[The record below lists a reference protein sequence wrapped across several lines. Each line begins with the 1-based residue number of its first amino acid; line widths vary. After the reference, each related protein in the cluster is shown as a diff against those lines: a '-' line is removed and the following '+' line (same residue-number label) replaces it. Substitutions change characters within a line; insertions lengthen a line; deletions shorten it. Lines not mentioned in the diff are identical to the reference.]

1 MRLNNQLL
9 LQQLKILKILFMGVG
24 IRNGLHPWDR
34 EIHLCNPNVVNSPT
48 SGPKSVIIVWRFK
61 EASANYFRASGS
73 WWRKSGKMQ
82 IDTIYPRPVPQS
94 PQTPWYLRP
103 TTYILQTNTKQT
115 KNTYTTYY
123 LGSLTCA
130 VWLFLVH
137 PCAAFAGGEV
147 RCPTILD
154 FS

>member
-1 MRLNNQLL
+1 MTEGGGGVKNHEKFNDVICERPLIPAPFLSP
-9 LQQLKILKILFMGVG
+9 LKPRGTYVPL
-24 IRNGLHPWDR
+24 
-34 EIHLCNPNVVNSPT
+34 PT
-48 SGPKSVIIVWRFK
+48 
-61 EASANYFRASGS
+61 Y
-73 WWRKSGKMQ
+73 
-82 IDTIYPRPVPQS
+82 Y
-94 PQTPWYLRP
+94 RP
-103 TTYILQTNTKQT
+103 TRNRL
-115 KNTYTTYY
+115 KNAYTTYD